1 MDKQNTKLTLFEIAL
16 FGILGGLTFA
26 AKFAMSFLPN
36 IEPSS
41 LMVMLFA
48 VVFGWKGLFPTYV
61 YAALEILIF
70 GINTWNIPY
79 LYIWLMLFVAAR
91 IMKSMT
97 HPVSWAL
104 LSGVFGLLF
113 GLLSL
118 PSYWAMSGFSG
129 GLAWII
135 SGIPYDIAHCIGNF
149 VIALILFN
157 PLRKLLDKLYGQLKR
172 T

>member
-1 MDKQNTKLTLFEIAL
+1 
-16 FGILGGLTFA
+16 
-26 AKFAMSFLPN
+26 MSLSPF
-36 IEPSS
+36 
-41 LMVMLFA
+41 
-48 VVFGWKGLFPTYV
+48 
-61 YAALEILIF
+61 F

-79 LYIWLMLFVAAR
+79 LYIWLILFIAAR
-91 IMKSMT
+91 LMKNTT

-129 GLAWII
+129 GLAWVI

-157 PLRKLLDKLYGQLKR
+157 PLRKLLDKLYGQLKH